1 MAEITGAR
9 TSTNIPAV
17 MLRSFSR
24 RTQPYRKGGPR
35 PPGTALTNML
45 RGRTTGGYNPA
56 DTTRAQFLVKAAN
69 RRSKPGKRPPRPAR
83 TKRPAR

>member
-24 RTQPYRKGGPR
+24 RTQPYRKNQLRMPGP
-35 PPGTALTNML
+35 ALTNML
-45 RGRTTGGYNPA
+45 RGRTTSGFNPA
-56 DTTRAQFLVKAAN
+56 DVTRAQFLVKAAKG
-69 RRSKPGKRPPRPAR
+69 RRKPGSRPSRPPRAPR
-83 TKRPAR
+83 NPR